1 MYSKYVEKIKSS
13 TLVIS
18 IHFWSQ
24 FISSVIR
31 AKKWEFKTHL
41 TLQEYVKKKN
51 KQGSVSADFNM
62 RYDTYFI
69 NPPTPVK
76 DQDII
81 SP

>member
-1 MYSKYVEKIKSS
+1 MYSKYVAKIKSS

-18 IHFWSQ
+18 LHFWSQ

-31 AKKWEFKTHL
+31 AKKLEFKTHL
-41 TLQEYVKKKN
+41 TLQEYVKKN
-51 KQGSVSADFNM
+51 KQGSVSADFDM

-69 NPPTPVK
+69 NPPTPVN